1 MAKSKANVLII
12 DDEADI
18 RNLLSRIIK
27 LEGYEVFQAEHGKE
41 GLRKLERNRI
51 HVVICDVKLP
61 DVNGVEFV
69 PRLKEAQPFCEI
81 ILLTAFGKIE
91 DGVQAIKNG
100 AFNYMTKGDDNNKII
115 PLVNQAAEKALLQ
128 FKVEELES
136 KVAGRHRF
144 DQIIGQSPPM
154 KKAMDLAR
162 KVADTNTTV
171 LLTGETGSGKE
182 VFAQAIHYE
191 SQRSQ
196 KPFVAVNCSALGKD
210 LLESEMFGHLT
221 GAFTGASRDKQG
233 LFQEADGGTIFLDEI
248 GEMDLQLQAKLLRV
262 LETGSFLKVGDTKE
276 SKVDVRVIAATNR
289 DLKKEAESG
298 EFRADLYYRLSVFN
312 IQLPGLGERQSDIP
326 LLAEHFI
333 KMFAGKMN
341 RKAPKMDPAFK
352 EALEKH
358 PWPGNIRELKNVIER
373 AVILASDELL
383 TTEALPF
390 DFLYA
395 ASEDEPNALQLS
407 SMEKQHIRKVLA
419 FTEGNKTRT
428 AELLGIGLTTLYRK
442 MEEYG
447 ISK

>member
-1 MAKSKANVLII
+1 MANSKANILII
-12 DDEADI
+12 DDESDI
-18 RNLLSRIIK
+18 RNLLSRIIR
-27 LEGYEVFQAEHGKE
+27 LEGFNVFQAETGKE
-41 GLRKLERNRI
+41 GLRKLERERI

-61 DVNGVEFV
+61 DVNGVSFV
-69 PRLKEAQPFCEI
+69 PRLKEAQPFCEV

-115 PLVNQAAEKALLQ
+115 PLVNQAAEKALLR

-136 KVAGRHRF
+136 KVAGLHRF

-162 KVADTNTTV
+162 KVAETDTTV

-182 VFAQAIHYE
+182 VFSQAIHYE
-191 SQRSQ
+191 SDRNN
-196 KPFVAVNCSALGKD
+196 KPFVAVNCSALGKE
-210 LLESEMFGHLT
+210 LLESEMFGHLS
-221 GAFTGASRDKQG
+221 GSFTGASRDKQG

-248 GEMDLQLQAKLLRV
+248 GEMDLVLQAKLLRV
-262 LETGSFLKVGDTKE
+262 LETGTFLRVGDTKE
-276 SKVDVRVIAATNR
+276 TKVDVRIIAATNR
-289 DLKKEAESG
+289 NLRQESDNG
-298 EFRADLYYRLSVFN
+298 NFRLDLYYRLSVFN
-312 IQLPGLGERQSDIP
+312 IHLPGLSERREDIRI
-326 LLAEHFI
+326 LAEHFI
-333 KMFAGKMN
+333 RMIAGKMN
-341 RKAPKMDPAFK
+341 RRPPAMDPAFQK
-352 EALEKH
+352 ALEKH
-358 PWPGNIRELKNVIER
+358 SWPGNIRELKNVIER

-390 DFLYA
+390 DFLYSV
-395 ASEDEPNALQLS
+395 SEEEPNALRLS
-407 SMEKQHIRKVLA
+407 AIEKQHIRKVLA

-447 ISK
+447 IAK